1 MVEKINILNIPIS
14 NIRKEKFLHKI
25 EEHFKDSTGN
35 LFIVTANPEIIML
48 TKESKDYQ
56 AAVLNADYV
65 LPDGIG
71 VIIASKLLKQPLE
84 EKIPGYELLHDL
96 LAYARAAEKR
106 VYFYGAKPG
115 IAGKAAEKAFSQYP
129 GLQMAGTMDGYSSK
143 GQEAADKIAA
153 TNPDFIF
160 VAMGAP
166 LQDQWIATYR
176 AQFPNAVLVGVGGS
190 FDVLSGTLKR
200 APKFWTN
207 NNLEWLYR
215 LITQPTRAKRMMKI
229 PVFLVEV
236 LKTRA
241 RKK

>member
-1 MVEKINILNIPIS
+1 
-14 NIRKEKFLHKI
+14 
-25 EEHFKDSTGN
+25 
-35 LFIVTANPEIIML
+35 
-48 TKESKDYQ
+48 
-56 AAVLNADYV
+56 
-65 LPDGIG
+65 
-71 VIIASKLLKQPLE
+71 
-84 EKIPGYELLHDL
+84 
-96 LAYARAAEKR
+96 
-106 VYFYGAKPG
+106 
-115 IAGKAAEKAFSQYP
+115 
-129 GLQMAGTMDGYSSK
+129 
-143 GQEAADKIAA
+143 
-153 TNPDFIF
+153 
-160 VAMGAP
+160 MGAP
-166 LQDQWIATYR
+166 LQEQWIATYR